1 MFDYTQGRHRNL
13 YEAGEEAMMVK
24 KIGLRMQDVREAKEK
39 YGENAF
45 SKPKERS
52 AWIDILHILKEPLM
66 LILIIAGGLSFLV
79 GEYEDGLGIFIAVL
93 LGIIIGRLTEG
104 RSKKAAEALS
114 KSLDEG
120 LVKVVRDGIK
130 VQVLKKDLV
139 PGDIVHLE
147 TGDMVPADGIVLES
161 YQLAAREDM
170 LTGESDQVVKEQT
183 ATVFGGTLVGDGSGV
198 MQVTAIGDATEMGRI
213 ARDLDQEEAMTPL
226 QIKLGKLGGRIS
238 TISSTIA
245 FMLFGYMVLQI
256 LRESQLSLNFAS
268 WEDFVASIRSLDI
281 VFPSIKTAFI
291 VCVGLIV
298 AAVPEGLPTM
308 VNITL
313 ALTMQRMSKVN
324 VLIRKKEA
332 CETIGSVSVIC
343 SDKTGTLTENKMK
356 VRKAFLDGQLT
367 APETISSH
375 PMFVS
380 NCILNATADVDFN
393 AETEPT
399 YIGNPT
405 ECALIAAIG
414 EQGYHALRADTDI
427 TRKIPFSSETKY
439 MLSVVRNGLQYT
451 IYSKGAPEVILAQ
464 CDSELT
470 NGRRVALNPKRR
482 ADLTHQIN
490 TWQAEGM
497 RVLAFAFKETPSKH
511 ETMMK
516 DFTGRLVFHG
526 FVAISDPLREGVTC
540 AIETTRK
547 AHIETKILTG
557 DNYFTAEAI
566 GREIGIVRDEMRVVE
581 ASYIEALTDQQ
592 LRREIKTIAVV
603 ARSMPATKLR
613 IVGALQDNGEVVA
626 VTGDG
631 INDAPALTKADV
643 GIAMGIA
650 GTEVSK
656 GAADI
661 ILTDDNFKTIVE
673 AIKWGR
679 GIYNNFQRYIQ
690 FTLTVNVIAFS
701 IMILSQILGMTLPFT
716 TVHLLWINII
726 MDGPPALALGMEPI
740 RNSVMNRKPI
750 HKKHNIINPFMLATI
765 GLNSLFMS
773 VVLFLQMRF
782 NFLGADLSNVTA
794 HGSEF
799 RTVMFSLFAC
809 LAIFNA
815 LNCREFGITSVTENF
830 FKNKTALAMLTGT
843 LILQI
848 VATQFASGFFDA
860 VPMTMTMWIRIIATG
875 LSVVLFS
882 ECLKFTIRSLNGKRK
897 DKRGK
902 QVLKVQRKAAIF

>member
-1 MFDYTQGRHRNL
+1 
-13 YEAGEEAMMVK
+13 
-24 KIGLRMQDVREAKEK
+24 
-39 YGENAF
+39 
-45 SKPKERS
+45 
-52 AWIDILHILKEPLM
+52 
-66 LILIIAGGLSFLV
+66 
-79 GEYEDGLGIFIAVL
+79 
-93 LGIIIGRLTEG
+93 
-104 RSKKAAEALS
+104 
-114 KSLDEG
+114 
-120 LVKVVRDGIK
+120 
-130 VQVLKKDLV
+130 
-139 PGDIVHLE
+139 
-147 TGDMVPADGIVLES
+147 
-161 YQLAAREDM
+161 
-170 LTGESDQVVKEQT
+170 
-183 ATVFGGTLVGDGSGV
+183 
-198 MQVTAIGDATEMGRI
+198 
-213 ARDLDQEEAMTPL
+213 
-226 QIKLGKLGGRIS
+226 
-238 TISSTIA
+238 
-245 FMLFGYMVLQI
+245 MLFGYMVLQI
-256 LRESQLSLNFAS
+256 LRESQLSVNFTS
-268 WEDFVASIRSLDI
+268 WEGFVASIQSMDI

-332 CETIGSVSVIC
+332 CETIGAVSVIC

-356 VRKAFLDGQLT
+356 VRKAFLDGRPA
-367 APETISSH
+367 APGTFSSH

-393 AETEPT
+393 EETEPA

-405 ECALIAAIG
+405 ECALIAATRAT
-414 EQGYHALRADTDI
+414 GYQTLRDDTDI
-427 TRKIPFSSETKY
+427 VRKMPFSSETKY
-439 MLSVVRNGLQYT
+439 MLSVARNGLQYT
-451 IYSKGAPEVILAQ
+451 IYSKGAPEIILAQ
-464 CDSELT
+464 CESELVG
-470 NGRRVALNPKRR
+470 GRRVALNHKRR
-482 ADLTHQIN
+482 EDLMRQIN
-490 TWQAEGM
+490 MWQSEGM
-497 RVLAFAFKETPSKH
+497 RVLAFAFKETPSKY
-511 ETMMK
+511 EAMMTK

-526 FVAISDPLREGVTC
+526 FVAISDPLREGVIES
-540 AIETTRK
+540 IETTHE
-547 AHIETKILTG
+547 ANIETKILTG

-566 GREIGIVRDEMRVVE
+566 GREIGIVCDEMRVVD
-581 ASYIEALTDQQ
+581 ASYIEGLTDQQ
-592 LRREIKTIAVV
+592 LRREIKSIAVV

-750 HKKHNIINPFMLATI
+750 AKKNNIINPFMLSTI

-782 NFLGADLSNVTA
+782 NFLGADLSNITA

-815 LNCREFGITSVTENF
+815 LNCREFGITSVKENF
-830 FKNKTALAMLTGT
+830 FKNKMALAMLTGT

-860 VPMTMTMWIRIIATG
+860 VPMSVDMWARIIITG
-875 LSVVLFS
+875 FSVVVFS
-882 ECLKFTIRSLNGKRK
+882 ELLKFTIRSMNGRRK
-897 DKRGK
+897 DKNRK
-902 QVLKVQRKAAIF
+902 QVLRLKRGTAIF